1 MLIGADPEFEL
12 HNAHGFVSAAQ
23 AFIHAQNTTQVGLDG
38 CANTGEF
45 RPNPGTPAA
54 VTASFRHHLSY
65 LSRAVGEG
73 VQAYAGSGI
82 HVPTGGHIHF
92 SGVPNTEAFRNLLDR
107 VVSIP
112 LNNLSKPDNSAMR
125 TQTHHYGVLS
135 SYRDQPWGWEYRAPL
150 SWICHPIVCRGTLEL
165 AWQAATLFL
174 DAIMKLETSESVLN
188 CITSPT
194 DLLSYVTDKQ
204 ASLVIEKFFDFAK
217 EMKANNIYL
226 EDFELFQSW
235 KIRKTRFSEGYET
248 NPNILRVNYPRNIF
262 SRFTTS
268 NYIGE
273 DQHFLDDFIT
283 YPTRM
288 HHNRTVQ
295 VAPNSEIHFTVIPPN
310 HPRYVNDTT
319 VVIAHGREAVPSR
332 RLIYDG
338 RHDNILSLPYT
349 TNYYRQNSVT
359 AIQRRIWGE
368 IISRA
373 FQGPEG
379 IPFNVEIIPT
389 RTGATEIFFPMFLMS
404 SSTFQDSRFPAYLAL
419 YLFGNPDNPSFL
431 YRGEIIN
438 LNEENTPAPD
448 TYLESVN
455 KFLSYKPKRSQVCV
469 V

>member
-12 HNAHGFVSAAQ
+12 HNAHGFVSASQ
-23 AFIHAQNTTQVGLDG
+23 AFIHAHNTTSVGLDG
-38 CANTGEF
+38 CANTGEI
-45 RPNPGTPAA
+45 RPDPGTPAA
-54 VTASFRHHLSY
+54 VTASFRNHLSY

-82 HVPTGGHIHF
+82 YVPTGGHIHF
-92 SGVPNTEAFRNLLDR
+92 SGVPNTETFRNLLDR
-107 VVSIP
+107 IIAIP
-112 LNNLSKPDNSAMR
+112 LNNLSKPDSFAMR

-135 SYRDQPWGWEYRAPL
+135 SHRDQPWGWEYRAPL
-150 SWICHPIVCRGTLEL
+150 SWICHPIICRGTLEL
-165 AWQAATLFL
+165 AWQAAILFL
-174 DAIMKLETSESVLN
+174 DTIMEPEISESVLN
-188 CITSPT
+188 SITSPT
-194 DLLSYVTDKQ
+194 HLLSYITDKS

-235 KIRKTRFSEGYET
+235 KVRKVRFSERLETPTNYLRIRYPESIFTRFS
-248 NPNILRVNYPRNIF
+248 
-262 SRFTTS
+262 SS
-268 NYIGE
+268 NYFGE

-295 VAPNSEIHFTVIPPN
+295 VVPNSEIHFTTIPPN
-310 HPRYVNDTT
+310 NPRYVNDTT
-319 VVIAHGREAVPSR
+319 VIIAHGREAVPSR

-338 RHDNILSLPYT
+338 RHDNILSLPYPAY
-349 TNYYRQNSVT
+349 YYRQNSIQ

-373 FQGPEG
+373 FQGPRG

-389 RTGATEIFFPMFLMS
+389 RTGVTEIFFPASLMS
-404 SSTFQDSRFPAYLAL
+404 VAPFQDSRFPAYLAL
-419 YLFGNPDNPSFL
+419 YFFGNPDGSSFL
-431 YRGEIIN
+431 YEGEIIN